1 MSVSAF
7 PVSRELSSVKIV
19 AEAIARLPNDEAALL
34 WDETAKH
41 LLSVAI
47 ERGHDTDQARTEV
60 VRFFGAVQR
69 MRTTLSS
76 KWMETAIAGYEK
88 PTTMNSFVS
97 HIIGLYRCPGVPA
110 FVCVRQG
117 TRCSYLSQDVYRASG
132 YQPDFEVLP
141 WESEYRAARNATILA
156 DGDTKR

>member
-7 PVSRELSSVKIV
+7 PVSRELSSVKVV
-19 AEAIARLPNDEAALL
+19 ADAIARLPNDEAALL

-60 VRFFGAVQR
+60 VRFFDAVQR
-69 MRTTLSS
+69 
-76 KWMETAIAGYEK
+76 IACYEK
-88 PTTMNSFVS
+88 PTTMKSFVS
-97 HIIGLYRCPGVPA
+97 HTIGLYRCPGVPA
-110 FVCVRQG
+110 FVCVREG
-117 TRCSYLSQDVYRASG
+117 TGCSYLSQDVYRASR

-156 DGDTKR
+156 DGDTSGKCRTKP